1 MADVAK
7 LAGVSISTVSHVL
20 NGTRFVAPETRD
32 AVLLAVGELGY
43 AGVKGIAST
52 RSSRRAIGLV
62 ITGASNPYF
71 GELVAGVEQEA
82 SRAGFVLLLCDSH
95 DDPERELSAVQ
106 SLISHNVEAVVIAP
120 TPLWEEKTLP
130 LLRKQGRPFVLV
142 DRLSS
147 ARCDQVGLENESVSA
162 TVVEHLI
169 ELGHRRIGMVAGL
182 EGLST
187 SSERVRGYRRALHES
202 GIEADPGLVVPGL
215 STVAGGRSAT
225 LRLMAMS
232 RRPTAIF
239 SGNNAMTIG
248 VLRALREA
256 HCAIPRD
263 VALIAFDD
271 FEWADT
277 VTPALTAIA
286 QPFHA
291 IGAQAVQ
298 LLLRRL
304 ADPLAP
310 RRVVRLPAEIAHR
323 NSCGCGVR
331 SGPAGNAPAEE

>member
-1 MADVAK
+1 MADVARR
-7 LAGVSISTVSHVL
+7 AGVSISTVSHVL
-20 NGTRFVAPETRD
+20 NGTRFVASSTRD
-32 AVLLAVGELGY
+32 AVLSAVDELGY
-43 AGVKGIAST
+43 QGMKDVTNT
-52 RSSRRAIGLV
+52 RNSSRAIGLV

-82 SRAGFVLLLCDSH
+82 TRAGYALLLCDSH
-95 DDPERELSAVQ
+95 DDPKQELSAVQ
-106 SLISHNVEAVVIAP
+106 TLISHNVEAIVIAP
-120 TPLWEEKTLP
+120 TPSWEDKTLP
-130 LLRKQGRPFVLV
+130 LLRKHGRPFVLV

-162 TVVEHLI
+162 TLVEHLI
-169 ELGHRRIGMVAGL
+169 EIGHRRIGMVAGL
-182 EGLST
+182 DGLST
-187 SSERVRGYRRALHES
+187 SIERVRGYQRALQES
-202 GIEADPGLVVPGL
+202 GIEADADLIVPGL

-225 LRLMAMS
+225 LRLMAM
-232 RRPTAIF
+232 RPRPTAIF

-248 VLRALREA
+248 ALRALREA
-256 HCAIPRD
+256 HCAIPHD

-271 FEWADT
+271 FEWAET

-291 IGAQAVQ
+291 MGAQAVQ

-323 NSCGCGVR
+323 HSCGCGIR
-331 SGPAGNAPAEE
+331 RGPAAPAPAK